1 MVRFSSV
8 LTFIYLLLSI
18 FFLMK
23 SSAEFYTSKEESKTF
38 DDVLSENSYLYDQE
52 PPSKLYE
59 EEESI
64 LKDEKISD
72 KEIDESDRYDRYNQ
86 ELTSNLYGEEETD
99 GKRGFRQNHG
109 CEIYFFVILKLITT
123 V

>member
-1 MVRFSSV
+1 
-8 LTFIYLLLSI
+8 
-18 FFLMK
+18 MK

-86 ELTSNLYGEEETD
+86 ELTSNLYGKDETG
-99 GKRGFRQNHG
+99 GKRGFRQIGNLKF
-109 CEIYFFVILKLITT
+109 EFFDSLIFKEMKYTFLPYYIL
-123 V
+123 

>member
-8 LTFIYLLLSI
+8 FTLIYLLLSI
-18 FFLMK
+18 IFLLK
-23 SSAEFYTSKEESKTF
+23 SSAEFYTSKEESKTY
-38 DDVLSENSYLYDQE
+38 DDFLSESSYIHDQE

-59 EEESI
+59 EEE
-64 LKDEKISD
+64 LNLNDEKISD

-99 GKRGFRQNHG
+99 EKHGFRQLGN
-109 CEIYFFVILKLITT
+109 L
-123 V
+123 